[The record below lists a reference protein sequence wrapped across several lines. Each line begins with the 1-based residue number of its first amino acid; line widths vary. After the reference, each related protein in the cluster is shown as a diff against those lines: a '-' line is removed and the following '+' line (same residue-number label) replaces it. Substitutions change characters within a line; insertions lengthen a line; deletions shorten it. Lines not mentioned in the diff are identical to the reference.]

1 MDMQIAVK
9 NFKHGFFTELIKKMT
24 IKHVV
29 IEMAAGN

>member
-1 MDMQIAVK
+1 MQIAVE
-9 NFKHGFFTELIKKMT
+9 NFSIVLYGIIKKMT